1 MKIKLFAILALI
13 VVMCFP
19 MAAQKSAG
27 EYMDK
32 VEETQRKISEDFLIY
47 VSAVAHGKS
56 ARKVEKRRK
65 ELINAVSQG
74 KNQAK
79 HLAPFNKTD
88 TTLKAAAFEYLT
100 ICYNLLKEDYGKI
113 VDMEEIAEQSYDN
126 MEAYMMAQEK
136 ANDKLHEAGLRL
148 EAAQKQFAANNNIT
162 LIEKKDA
169 LSKKS
174 EKVTAVNKYYNQLFL
189 LYFKVVKQE
198 AYLIA
203 DISKHNVGGIE
214 QNKKTLLANCEEG
227 LQKLSTIKG
236 YEGDQSIPTAC
247 KKLILFYQKEA
258 NEKVPGMVAYYMKK
272 DAFDK
277 AKAAFDA
284 SGKTKA
290 DADSFNK
297 VVKETNDATNAYN
310 KTNNEM
316 NQTREK
322 LNNEWDNA
330 VKTFMDRHIPQA
342 S

>member
-148 EAAQKQFAANNNIT
+148 EAAQKQFAANNNIA

-169 LSKKS
+169 LS
-174 EKVTAVNKYYNQLFL
+174 
-189 LYFKVVKQE
+189 
-198 AYLIA
+198 
-203 DISKHNVGGIE
+203 
-214 QNKKTLLANCEEG
+214 
-227 LQKLSTIKG
+227 
-236 YEGDQSIPTAC
+236 
-247 KKLILFYQKEA
+247 
-258 NEKVPGMVAYYMKK
+258 
-272 DAFDK
+272 
-277 AKAAFDA
+277 
-284 SGKTKA
+284 
-290 DADSFNK
+290 
-297 VVKETNDATNAYN
+297 
-310 KTNNEM
+310 
-316 NQTREK
+316 
-322 LNNEWDNA
+322 
-330 VKTFMDRHIPQA
+330 
-342 S
+342 